1 MWKLTTHEVQKIEY
15 DILVAFDQ
23 FCEANH
29 LTYMLAGG
37 TLLGAIRHHGFIPW
51 DDDIDVIMPRN
62 DYDRLLQL
70 PKTVIGNEQKKY
82 EIWHWKNSGSH
93 YPFIKIVDPDTYVKT
108 DYIRQE
114 REIPHIWIDVFP
126 LDGNPNDRV
135 KTEKLYKKVARYR
148 RILSLRNA
156 NPWEGRTWY
165 VRITKPFVVG
175 LLQVLPNHFLCSK
188 MDSISKTYSY
198 QTSTYVGGVLWGY
211 GARESMDKKVF
222 QEQKKVAFEQGNFPV
237 PVGYQIYLSR
247 LYGKYMVLP
256 PKEKRIT
263 HILDAY
269 LREN

>member
-1 MWKLTTHEVQKIEY
+1 MRKLTTHEVQKIEY
-15 DILVAFDQ
+15 DILVTFDQ

-108 DYIRQE
+108 DYIRQK

-126 LDGNPNDRV
+126 L
-135 KTEKLYKKVARYR
+135 ELKLKNCIKK
-148 RILSLRNA
+148 
-156 NPWEGRTWY
+156 W
-165 VRITKPFVVG
+165 
-175 LLQVLPNHFLCSK
+175 
-188 MDSISKTYSY
+188 
-198 QTSTYVGGVLWGY
+198 
-211 GARESMDKKVF
+211 
-222 QEQKKVAFEQGNFPV
+222 QGTGEFCP
-237 PVGYQIYLSR
+237 
-247 LYGKYMVLP
+247 
-256 PKEKRIT
+256 
-263 HILDAY
+263 
-269 LREN
+269 

>member
-1 MWKLTTHEVQKIEY
+1 MRKLTTHEVQKIEY
-15 DILVAFDQ
+15 DILVTFDQ

-108 DYIRQE
+108 DYIRQK

-198 QTSTYVGGVLWGY
+198 QTWIKRCFKNRRKLHLN
-211 GARESMDKKVF
+211 REISLHQLDIRFIYQDCM
-222 QEQKKVAFEQGNFPV
+222 GNIW
-237 PVGYQIYLSR
+237 YCHR
-247 LYGKYMVLP
+247 
-256 PKEKRIT
+256 KRNG
-263 HILDAY
+263 
-269 LREN
+269 LRIFWMRI